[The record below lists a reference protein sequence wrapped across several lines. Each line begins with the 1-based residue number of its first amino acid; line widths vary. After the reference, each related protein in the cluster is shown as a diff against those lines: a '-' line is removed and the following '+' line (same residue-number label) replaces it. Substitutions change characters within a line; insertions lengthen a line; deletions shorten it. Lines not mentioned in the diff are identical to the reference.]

1 MEIPTNHKV
10 HLKKLGLTEE
20 DFKLFDGR
28 SVIYEFD
35 EEKGVRL
42 YDPYYATSYNEYIDV
57 DGWSSW
63 SCEGDTFMSDILREA
78 KAEAERREKMSPRP
92 TQEEIAESMEKK
104 FGKGPQKEK

>member
-1 MEIPTNHKV
+1 MDIKESHKA
-10 HLKKLGLTEE
+10 HLRKLGLTDE

-28 SVIYEFD
+28 SVTYEFG

-42 YDPYYATSYNEYIDV
+42 YDPYYMTSYNEYIDV
-57 DGWSSW
+57 AGWSSW

-92 TQEEIAESMEKK
+92 THEEIAESMKKK